1 MKRGRMRERMRI
13 LDGNFRRSLGLCSLL
28 LPLQNTSPVLSF
40 FLVEFVFPLGFRFL
54 AVGTIV
60 TAFMA
65 TRAVTALDI
74 VIKLTLKFGCNLM
87 AIDNGV
93 KVGSLESGR

>member
-1 MKRGRMRERMRI
+1 MKRGRMRI
-13 LDGNFRRSLGLCSLL
+13 LDGNFRRSFVLCSLL
-28 LPLQNTSPVLSF
+28 LPRQNTSPVLSF
-40 FLVEFVFPLGFRFL
+40 FLVEFVFPLGLRFL
-54 AVGTIV
+54 AVGSIV
-60 TAFMA
+60 PAFIA

-74 VIKLTLKFGCNLM
+74 VIKLTLKLGCNLM